1 MSIIHRLYRRYLQF
15 GGIKLVREYI
25 RLGVFGEFLKQG
37 ALVLLRKKTINA
49 AYSCIQQKV
58 VPQIRK
64 RYAPLLDKWIEA
76 YREKELTHEHCQKVW
91 VCWFQG
97 MEQAPEIVRIC
108 QTSLRRYLKEREI
121 IVLSDGNIDQY
132 VTFPEHIQQKYHE
145 GKIPQAQYS
154 DLLRLELL
162 TRYGG
167 TWIDATVLCT
177 GSHFPQEILNA
188 DLFFFQYIREGNKE
202 FHGISNWFITASSN
216 QKALLI
222 LKEMLY
228 QYHQDY
234 DCTVAYF
241 IFHVFFMM
249 IVKKLPEEVKQMP
262 RVSNKYCFALENH
275 LGDSYDETWLRA
287 MMANCCFHKLNG
299 RLWKEAEG
307 KEDTYLC
314 KIKEMF
320 AI

>member
-1 MSIIHRLYRRYLQF
+1 MSVFHRLYHRFLQF
-15 GGIKLVREYI
+15 GGLILIREYI
-25 RLGVFGEFLKQG
+25 RLGAFNEFLKQG
-37 ALVLLRKKTINA
+37 TLVLLRKKTINA

-58 VPQIRK
+58 VPQIK
-64 RYAPLLDKWIEA
+64 KKYNPLLKQLIDKYA
-76 YREKELTHEHCQKVW
+76 EKEFTHEHSHKVW

-97 MEQAPEIVRIC
+97 MEQAPEIIKIC
-108 QTSLRRYLKEREI
+108 HTSLRRYVKEREI
-121 IVLSDGNIDQY
+121 VVLTDDNISQY

-177 GSHFPQEILNA
+177 GSHYPQEIFDA
-188 DLFFFQYIREGNKE
+188 DLFFFQYIRAGNID

-216 QKALLI
+216 QKTLLI

-228 QYHQDY
+228 QYHKDY
-234 DCTVAYF
+234 NCTVAYF
-241 IFHVFFMM
+241 IFHIFFMM
-249 IVKKLPEEVKQMP
+249 IAKQLPEEVKQMP
-262 RVSNKYCFALENH
+262 RVSNKYCFVLENH
-275 LGDSYDETWLRA
+275 LGDSYDETWMKTLTA
-287 MMANCCFHKLNG
+287 SCCFHKLNG

-307 KEDTYLC
+307 KSNTNLC
-314 KIKEMF
+314 KIKELCGV
-320 AI
+320 